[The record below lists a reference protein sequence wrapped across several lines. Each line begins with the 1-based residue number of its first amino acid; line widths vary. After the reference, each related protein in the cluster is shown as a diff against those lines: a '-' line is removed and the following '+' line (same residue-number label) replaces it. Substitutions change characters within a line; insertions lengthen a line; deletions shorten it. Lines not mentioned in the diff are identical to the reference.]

1 MRNMRNKLCIGGNPL
16 DLVGGLSVGGTVWKG
31 TDGAV
36 MSYRC
41 CKSIFGQTMLSFN
54 LNVSIDAQVEAPGHG
69 KWWLNRKTGS
79 DKRYCQQ
86 CMCLGGPAQVFPPK
100 RFFLGGRP
108 LFPKRKKH
116 PKNRQTPNKE
126 SPFFD
131 QDENRPPHRRDFTID
146 LQRRWS
152 INHNIGDRQFT
163 YYLIVRALTI
173 TVLLFF
179 L

>member
-100 RFFLGGRP
+100 RFFVGRKTT
-108 LFPKRKKH
+108 FSEAQKTPKK
-116 PKNRQTPNKE
+116 QTDAE
-126 SPFFD
+126 QREPFF
-131 QDENRPPHRRDFTID
+131 RPR
-146 LQRRWS
+146 
-152 INHNIGDRQFT
+152 
-163 YYLIVRALTI
+163 
-173 TVLLFF
+173 
-179 L
+179 